1 MQPQLIGRQNSS
13 DRNPA
18 LEMELQPVDKK
29 KRTGGGSS
37 GIVTGMNAALSTT
50 GTESIESGGSNDF
63 RPL

>member
-50 GTESIESGGSNDF
+50 STESIESGNSNDF